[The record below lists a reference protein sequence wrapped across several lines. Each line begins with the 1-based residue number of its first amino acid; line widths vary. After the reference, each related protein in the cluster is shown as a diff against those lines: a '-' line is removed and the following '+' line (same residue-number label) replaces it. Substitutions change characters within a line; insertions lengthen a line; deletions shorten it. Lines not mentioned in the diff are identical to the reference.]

1 TDHHQKMKMIE
12 EEISADTQSRDPEKT
27 SRDLFGVQLEV
38 TGLLLE
44 AERRRLV
51 LLQAELAVT
60 SQNRT
65 SFSRKQLEQR
75 QLLDSISR
83 ITRQHDQLH
92 REYAAAAR
100 GAIFCQL
107 GKGNRSQPA
116 IGLKHSLKNR

>member
-1 TDHHQKMKMIE
+1 MGRLCCAWLTDQRFTMKMIE

-75 QLLDSISR
+75 QLLDSISSSFNSDT
-83 ITRQHDQLH
+83 IILSMAFNTRNAMLEVQ
-92 REYAAAAR
+92 
-100 GAIFCQL
+100 I
-107 GKGNRSQPA
+107 
-116 IGLKHSLKNR
+116 